1 MKGENAM
8 KRIRLLCLFLSIVL
22 LYSTLFGCQKRGTAD
37 DAEQTPQGPAWSAR
51 FTDGSVIDLMAGVTA
66 QEPTTTANSLT
77 AGNVA
82 MTDFSVRLLQAC
94 LQNGQ
99 NTLIAPLSVWQ
110 AVGMIANGA
119 NGATKTQ
126 IEQTMGM
133 TVEEI
138 NLYTYLYNDT
148 YANGKCLTSAN
159 AMWLA
164 DSEEFVVNPAFLQA
178 NADYYGADAFR
189 VAQGDFTR
197 LINEWVNEK
206 TAGKIPTMQESQP
219 DGPTW
224 LYLVNALYFEAE
236 WAGDRPWE
244 NVESGTFT
252 REDGTTETVQMMQ
265 AEQANVFQYKGT
277 TGFVKSYKSCPYDF
291 VALLPERGTTIA
303 DYVAGLTGAEL
314 RAMLSAV
321 SYSGTVYLPQFDTS
335 YKTDLADALSAM
347 GMSNAFTSA
356 ADFSGIG
363 RFGPRDTHEISRVT
377 HKTTL
382 SVNEYGT
389 VASAA
394 TAIEMADGIS
404 FETHFDRPF
413 VYLIV
418 NRMTKTPVFI
428 GTLMN
433 VSDH

>member
-1 MKGENAM
+1 MKH
-8 KRIRLLCLFLSIVL
+8 IRLLCLFLAIIL
-22 LYSTLFGCQKRGTAD
+22 LCLTPVGCQKRGTAYNT
-37 DAEQTPQGPAWSAR
+37 EQTPQGSAWSAR

-133 TVEEI
+133 TIEEI

-164 DSEEFVVNPAFLQA
+164 DSEEFVVDPAFLQA

-277 TGFVKSYKSCPYDF
+277 TGFVKSYKGCPYDF
-291 VALLPERGTTIA
+291 VALLPERGTTVA

-321 SYSGTVYLPQFDTS
+321 PYSGTVYLPEFDTS

-363 RFGPRDTHEISRVT
+363 RFGSRDTHEISRVT

-394 TAIEMADGIS
+394 TAIEMMDGVCL
-404 FETHFDRPF
+404 ETHFDRPF

-433 VSDH
+433 VSDR